1 MEKELFMKGKPKKS
15 VVIQADDLK
24 FDGENIIIPSY
35 YDSVIY
41 DYLTHVDTK
50 DMNDADKHDYLA
62 FCSFL
67 ESIIDYKAD
76 KKVNN

>member
-62 FCSFL
+62 LCSFF
-67 ESIIDYKAD
+67 EAIIDYKAD
-76 KKVNN
+76 KKGN